1 LLPTKRGKRII
12 STEKTERKD
21 GMLKSKERI
30 SDRAEKARPYV
41 ERAFRDENVRENVKR
56 ALVAARTVY
65 DELLAGRGV
74 TTVATR
80 VATDKEI
87 QDSLRKAIE
96 ELRTAADRVQGK
108 KDSHTGRNALLLVGI
123 AIGILYNP
131 VTGTATRQWL
141 RELIS
146 GSDEEFEQQFTA
158 TDGN

>member
-1 LLPTKRGKRII
+1 
-12 STEKTERKD
+12 
-21 GMLKSKERI
+21 MLKSKERI
-30 SDRAEKARPYV
+30 SDRAERARPYV
-41 ERAFRDENVRENVKR
+41 ERAFKDENVRENVKS

-65 DELLAGRGV
+65 DELLGGRGV

-80 VATDKEI
+80 VATDREI

-108 KDSHTGRNALLLVGI
+108 KESHTGRNMLLLAGI

-131 VTGTATRQWL
+131 VTGPATRQWL
-141 RELIS
+141 KELIS

>member
-1 LLPTKRGKRII
+1 
-12 STEKTERKD
+12 
-21 GMLKSKERI
+21 MLKSRERI
-30 SDRAEKARPYV
+30 SDRAERARPYV
-41 ERAFRDENVRENVKR
+41 ERAFTDENVRENVKS

-65 DELLAGRGV
+65 DELLGGRGV

-80 VATDKEI
+80 VATDREI

-108 KDSHTGRNALLLVGI
+108 KESHTGRNMLLLAGI

-131 VTGTATRQWL
+131 VTGPATRQWL
-141 RELIS
+141 KELIS

>member
-1 LLPTKRGKRII
+1 
-12 STEKTERKD
+12 
-21 GMLKSKERI
+21 MLKSRERI
-30 SDRAEKARPYV
+30 SDRADRARPYV
-41 ERAFRDENVRENVKR
+41 ERAFRDENVRENVKS

-65 DELLAGRGV
+65 DELLGGRGV
-74 TTVATR
+74 TTVASR
-80 VATDKEI
+80 VATDKDI

-108 KDSHTGRNALLLVGI
+108 KESHTGRNMLLLVGI

-131 VTGTATRQWL
+131 VTGPGTRQWL

-146 GSDEEFEQQFTA
+146 GSDEEFDQQFSA